1 MASSQTVFFLL
12 ESNFRNIQGGLPYG
26 ALAGAYVNATL
37 LDGVGVIRSVDIM
50 ETKYIVV
57 QLAKK
62 CQTVAKP
69 SPTRGLA
76 SKRKKDSDVDIIWVR
91 QLSAIPIFS
100 EHIATTLLRHFGTM
114 ANLREALR
122 DPKNFPV
129 IPLSRGA
136 CLGRARIDKLV
147 EVLL

>member
-1 MASSQTVFFLL
+1 MNAALVTGVHAIRTVDL
-12 ESNFRNIQGGLPYG
+12 
-26 ALAGAYVNATL
+26 
-37 LDGVGVIRSVDIM
+37 M

-62 CQTVAKP
+62 CQTFAKLGP
-69 SPTRGLA
+69 ARGLV
-76 SKRKKDSDVDIIWVR
+76 SKRKKDSDVEVIWVR
-91 QLSAIPIFS
+91 QLSAIPTFS
-100 EHIATTLLRHFGTM
+100 EHIANTLLGHFGTM
-114 ANLREALR
+114 TNLREALR

-136 CLGRARIDKLV
+136 CLGRARIDKLA

>member
-1 MASSQTVFFLL
+1 M
-12 ESNFRNIQGGLPYG
+12 
-26 ALAGAYVNATL
+26 NATL
-37 LDGVGVIRSVDIM
+37 LDGVGVIRSVAIM

-76 SKRKKDSDVDIIWVR
+76 SKRKKDSDVEIIWVR
-91 QLSAIPIFS
+91 QLSAIPTFS
-100 EHIATTLLRHFGTM
+100 EHIATTLLGNFGTM

-136 CLGRARIDKLV
+136 CLGRARIDKLA

>member
-1 MASSQTVFFLL
+1 M
-12 ESNFRNIQGGLPYG
+12 
-26 ALAGAYVNATL
+26 NATL

-76 SKRKKDSDVDIIWVR
+76 SKRKKDSDVEIIWVR
-91 QLSAIPIFS
+91 QLSAIPTFS